1 MYLTIKQHKHN
12 YKEDKTENTHA
23 HIAKKQQTNKQI
35 KKKTKTLH
43 IKFIEHKLYITLNQY
58 KKGNECCRSW
68 VRPSVG
74 STLVFVASSLSTQH

>member
-35 KKKTKTLH
+35 KKNQDITHQIYRTQTIYH
-43 IKFIEHKLYITLNQY
+43 IKSI
-58 KKGNECCRSW
+58 
-68 VRPSVG
+68 
-74 STLVFVASSLSTQH
+74 

>member
-58 KKGNECCRSW
+58 KKGNPKINQELETD
-68 VRPSVG
+68 VRKKDRQG
-74 STLVFVASSLSTQH
+74 Q

>member
-1 MYLTIKQHKHN
+1 MYLTIKQYKHN

-43 IKFIEHKLYITLNQY
+43 IKFIEHKLYITLIQY
-58 KKGNECCRSW
+58 KKGNPKINQELETD
-68 VRPSVG
+68 VRKKDRQG
-74 STLVFVASSLSTQH
+74 Q